1 MCMGQIKRNCYK
13 IYGKIYC
20 RKLKHWLNEEY
31 KNEQQINWK
40 AVSVIFTIL
49 LYFIGILYISSL
61 LGQFGIS
68 YELDFNIQDIITIL
82 YEKALVHFFAINM
95 YIYYLSI
102 VIIPFILFYDK
113 KKIKIFRDIKKK
125 KWISLLEILF
135 LTCFLSLILYLPYE
149 RKELSFWKFSSILA
163 FFIFISYME
172 VLRKKIYNFD
182 FNIKWANLR
191 ILSIRRNRR

>member
-113 KKIKIFRDIKKK
+113 TLVSTKK
-125 KWISLLEILF
+125 
-135 LTCFLSLILYLPYE
+135 
-149 RKELSFWKFSSILA
+149 
-163 FFIFISYME
+163 
-172 VLRKKIYNFD
+172 
-182 FNIKWANLR
+182 
-191 ILSIRRNRR
+191 